1 MCIWQWTMFANPR
14 NSAPIKMNFTG
25 IFKGSWVY

>member
-1 MCIWQWTMFANPR
+1 MYVYMTMFANPR
-14 NSAPIKMNFTG
+14 NSAPIKMNFTS